1 MISKKQLYV
10 LLGVLCLVLCGLF
23 AFLALPSRGEPEI
36 FGGPR
41 EDGVSSAESSQTAS
55 GTYSDLEPNS
65 HPNPDTS
72 SASGEEPVSEPA
84 APYNSPVD
92 FASLQERCGDIYA
105 WLDIP
110 GTDITYPVV
119 QSQTDDTFYLEHSI
133 DGEEDKNGSLFTEH
147 TYNSRT
153 FSDPVTIIYGHNMRS
168 GAMFGYLQEQFSDP
182 EWFASHEEIIVY
194 QPQRELH
201 YRVFA
206 AVPYGTK
213 HILYQ
218 YRCFRNPAALT
229 EFLDVIYHTRKFGTN
244 YREDCTVT
252 QDDRILILST
262 CLPRSADGR
271 YLVLAVLEETVGEPL
286 EIINE

>member
-1 MISKKQLYV
+1 MISKKKLYI
-10 LLGVLCLVLCGLF
+10 LLGVLCLVLCIVFVLL
-23 AFLALPSRGEPEI
+23 AFPRREELVIP
-36 FGGPR
+36 GGPG
-41 EDGVSSAESSQTAS
+41 EGNSSSVSSVPSQAISETDVSFEQSVEESVPDQ
-55 GTYSDLEPNS
+55 SD
-65 HPNPDTS
+65 
-72 SASGEEPVSEPA
+72 
-84 APYNSPVD
+84 PYFSPVD
-92 FASLQERCGDIYA
+92 FGTLQKRCADIYA

-110 GTDITYPVV
+110 GADISYPVA

-133 DGEEDKNGSLFTEH
+133 DGNADKNGTLFTEH
-147 TYNSRT
+147 IYNSRT

-168 GAMFGYLQEQFSDP
+168 GAMFGFLQEQFSDP

-194 QPQRELH
+194 QPERELH

-218 YRCFRNPAALT
+218 YRCFRNLSSVT
-229 EFLDVIYHTRKFGTN
+229 EFLDVIYNIRKFGTN
-244 YREDCTVT
+244 YRKDCTVT

-271 YLVLAVLEETVGEPL
+271 YLVLAVLEEVVGEPL
-286 EIINE
+286 ELINE